1 MLGEHGMQSWL
12 TIIKKR
18 WRWSLG
24 IVLLIG
30 YCAAGMGRLTY
41 DVDVSSLLPQ
51 DLPETEGFRSFLR
64 HFAQRGELI
73 LTLEAESREAADAA
87 SEAVAKQLLAE
98 ASKVKRVV
106 WQREE
111 TDAAQWSELV
121 AWSILN
127 QLPNAFKAWETR
139 LNADTFPAL
148 LTTKMEDLADSP
160 TVMASKGG
168 YDPLGLLDGMLGTG
182 DMADGGSEFGSADG
196 RFRVMYVDSVETLGD
211 YRKANAWVEEM
222 RSIAQRAAPTA
233 IIRLTGDPAIKA
245 EISRT
250 MEADMKGSL
259 GLTLVLI
266 GLLVWLGYRSVRL
279 LPLLALGLLL
289 TFLLTL
295 GTCGL
300 FLGSLTML
308 TVGFGAILIGLSADY
323 GVMLYQRSLE
333 AGGDYREG
341 ARRARLGVFWAAA
354 TTAAVFLALIPL
366 GFPGL
371 TQLGLLVAG
380 GVVIG
385 AFVMLG
391 LLPRALEKWGGKPR
405 IIQETGWFGNAR
417 WDRLLAWVAGLIL
430 MLGVV
435 GLFWHGLPKVDVRS
449 GSLRPKR
456 SETFS
461 TMDLMRDR
469 LTGSTGGLSVLIT
482 GASELETAEHL
493 IGARQWL
500 EAEKA
505 AGRVQSFSLPVPFV
519 NHPEHRR
526 ENLVVAGR
534 ILSQR
539 ERLHQS
545 VMDTGFTE
553 DAWNLASG
561 VFDQWQQWFSTD
573 HPENIRPSNSN
584 NQWMLRR
591 ITSVRDGGKDC
602 AALGFVTPTPGNAS
616 RQLSPGLPKDV
627 FLAGPEVMNETLN
640 RLLEKGFFGISLLF
654 AFLTLALLAFAL
666 RSWRTLAL
674 VLLGI
679 TLSYASLLGSM
690 SWFGL
695 SWNFFTLPA
704 LLISLGTGSDYFIY
718 VVLELTA
725 TPHVARMRQRIGRA
739 IVVCVGNSVIG
750 FASLLGANCTGLS
763 NMGLVCALALTL
775 NTLCAL
781 FVMPSLYLR
790 WCKPRLETLQT
801 PVES

>member
-1 MLGEHGMQSWL
+1 MQSWFSSL
-12 TIIKKR
+12 KKR

-24 IVLLIG
+24 VLLFAI
-30 YCAAGMGRLTY
+30 YCAAGMGRLSY
-41 DVDVSSLLPQ
+41 DVEVSSLLPQ

-73 LTLEAESREAADAA
+73 LTLEAESREGADVA
-87 SEAVAKQLLAE
+87 SKAVAKQLLME
-98 ASKVKRVV
+98 TSKVKRVV

-121 AWSILN
+121 GWSVLN
-127 QLPNAFKAWETR
+127 QRPEAFKAWEDR
-139 LNADTFPAL
+139 LKADTFPAL
-148 LTTKMEDLADSP
+148 LATKMEDLADSP
-160 TVMASKGG
+160 TVLASKGG

-196 RFRVMYVDSVETLGD
+196 RFRVLYVDSVEPLGD

-222 RSIAQRAAPTA
+222 RSIAERAAPA
-233 IIRLTGDPAIKA
+233 VKIRMTGDPAIKA

-250 MEADMKGSL
+250 MEADMKSSL
-259 GLTLVLI
+259 GITLVLI

-354 TTAAVFLALIPL
+354 TTSAVFLALIPL

-391 LLPRALEKWGGKPR
+391 LLPRALERWGGKPR
-405 IIQETGWFGNAR
+405 MNAESGWFGKSR
-417 WDRLLAWVAGLIL
+417 WDQPMAWCAGVVLL
-430 MLGVV
+430 LGVG

-482 GASELETAEHL
+482 GGSEQEAAERL
-493 IGARQWL
+493 DSAWQWL
-500 EAEKA
+500 ESEKA
-505 AGRVQSFSLPVPFV
+505 AGRVRSFSLPVPFV
-519 NHPEHRR
+519 NNPEHRQ
-526 ENLVVAGR
+526 ENLVVASR
-534 ILSQR
+534 VLSQR
-539 ERLHQS
+539 DRLHKE
-545 VMDTGFTE
+545 VMDAGFTE
-553 DAWNLASG
+553 DAWNLANG
-561 VFDQWQQWFSTD
+561 AFDQWKQWLSSERPQD
-573 HPENIRPSNSN
+573 IRPTNSN

-591 ITSVRDGGKDC
+591 ITSVRDEGRDC
-602 AALGFVTPTPGNAS
+602 AVLGFVTPTPGNSS
-616 RQLSPGLPKDV
+616 RELSPALPRGV
-627 FLAGPEVMNETLN
+627 YLAGVEVLNETMN
-640 RLLEKGFFGISLLF
+640 SLLQKGFFGISLLF
-654 AFLTLALLAFAL
+654 ACLTLALLAIAL

-674 VLLGI
+674 VLMGI

-739 IVVCVGNSVIG
+739 IIVCVGNSVIG
-750 FASLLGANCTGLS
+750 FASLLGANCSGLS

-781 FVMPSLYLR
+781 FVMPPLYLR
-790 WCKPRLETLQT
+790 WCAPRLVTLQN
-801 PVES
+801 PAES